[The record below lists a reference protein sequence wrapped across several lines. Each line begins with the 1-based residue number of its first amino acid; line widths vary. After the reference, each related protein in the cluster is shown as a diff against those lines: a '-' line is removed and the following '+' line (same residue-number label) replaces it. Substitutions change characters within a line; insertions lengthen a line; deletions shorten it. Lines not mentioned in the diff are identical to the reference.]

1 MTSFFF
7 NRLPIKTVV
16 SRFVSLRWT
25 LTNVGDVST
34 IVEGQPGILLR
45 HAGEIAGEMAALA
58 NEFPAVDV
66 GAVVVREPCL
76 AHRGVRAD
84 AAA

>member
-1 MTSFFF
+1 MFF

-16 SRFVSLRWT
+16 SRFVSLCWT

-45 HAGEIAGEMAALA
+45 HSGEIAGEMAALA
-58 NEFPAVDV
+58 N
-66 GAVVVREPCL
+66 
-76 AHRGVRAD
+76 
-84 AAA
+84 